1 MIMGISEH
9 EKKSDFSQATT
20 QKLKF
25 SIKDFFSKCDQIH
38 RKLRIWSHLLKKSL
52 TDNVIFCAVNN
63 ANAQILFTK
72 QSENTF
78 VKLKVYS
85 HKRYF
90 WLKSGSNLLT
100 MIRESSA
107 VFPQFLISKLQSLN
121 SFETKKTFILQNFVQ
136 VFYEAQQCLNNNN
149 RKTLNNYIYLES
161 A

>member
-1 MIMGISEH
+1 MGISEH

-25 SIKDFFSKCDQIH
+25 SIKDFFNKCDQIH

-72 QSENTF
+72 QSENIF

-121 SFETKKTFILQNFVQ
+121 SFETKKHSFCKILYKYFTKRSSV
-136 VFYEAQQCLNNNN
+136 LT
-149 RKTLNNYIYLES
+149 KTTEKP
-161 A
+161 